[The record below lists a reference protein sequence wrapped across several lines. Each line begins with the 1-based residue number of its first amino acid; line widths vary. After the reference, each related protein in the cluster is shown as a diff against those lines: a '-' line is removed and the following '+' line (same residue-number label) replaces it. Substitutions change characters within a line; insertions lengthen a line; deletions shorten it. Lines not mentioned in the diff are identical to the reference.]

1 MAEMTGGIFI
11 YLRLVKEMPN
21 IITNWW
27 SILSSLIEQKLLRE
41 YIFFKISSNFY
52 AIQVLCSLTS

>member
-52 AIQVLCSLTS
+52 AIQVLCGLTS